1 MCVRFVQGSGGCTW
15 TGVRGP
21 RLALGPGTAPAHS
34 RLSDIG
40 PLTGKTSKRTWK
52 LNVNFDDLVKQ
63 KVFHVLRTGR
73 SGFS

>member
-1 MCVRFVQGSGGCTW
+1 MCVPFVQ
-15 TGVRGP
+15 GVRGP
-21 RLALGPGTAPAHS
+21 RLALRPGIALAHS

-52 LNVNFDDLVKQ
+52 LNVNFDDLIKQ